1 MSEPNG
7 QPTATC
13 RPRPASAAP
22 PPAAL
27 SPAQERLWAL
37 DQLEPG
43 NPLWNI
49 GRAQRLVGRL
59 DPDAL
64 TGALADLVADVPLLR
79 SRIVAADGRPALV
92 IDIQGRAH
100 LERVDLAGSPA
111 DTRAAAAKRHAG
123 WDVRRPFDMA
133 GGPLARWTLLRLAE
147 HDHILLLCAHGILV
161 DGDAP
166 RRSVIGSWH
175 GTAAR
180 RGAGARRGR
189 DADRRLARCAV
200 ARTGAAG
207 VVMPRPVAR
216 PYPQPRCRAIAGGE
230 CRPAGGLRPWRPP
243 ARPPR

>member
-7 QPTATC
+7 QPAATC

-49 GRAQRLVGRL
+49 GRAQRLLGRL

-92 IDIQGRAH
+92 VDIQGRAH

-111 DTRAAAAKRHAG
+111 DTRAAAAERHAG

-161 DGDAP
+161 DGD
-166 RRSVIGSWH
+166 G
-175 GTAAR
+175 AAAL
-180 RGAGARRGR
+180 G
-189 DADRRLARCAV
+189 DRLV
-200 ARTGAAG
+200 ARYRARAAG
-207 VVMPRPVAR
+207 
-216 PYPQPRCRAIAGGE
+216 
-230 CRPAGGLRPWRPP
+230 P
-243 ARPPR
+243 ARALDATPIADWPDAPSRGPVPRA